1 MMKKITKDM
10 LVGEVLE
17 MDESVAPI
25 FVDMGMH
32 CIGCPGA
39 QMESLEMACKVHE
52 ENVDDLVDKLNA
64 HFEKKSE

>member
-1 MMKKITKDM
+1 MKKITKDM

-17 MDESVAPI
+17 MDESVAPL

-52 ENVDDLVDKLNA
+52 ANVDDLVDKLNA
-64 HFEKKSE
+64 HFEGKSQ